1 MKIKNLIAVALLLL
15 IAACSS
21 FEQKQVVQTLPS
33 TSNPDNSWTLT
44 FFSFDNGRQ
53 VKKET
58 FQYASRRDCY
68 DAMFKKE
75 VDARKQYKRSGSGL
89 CTKWFVE
96 GQQKTKDDLLGY
108 K

>member
-1 MKIKNLIAVALLLL
+1 MKIKSLAILSLLLL
-15 IAACSS
+15 ISACSS
-21 FEQKQVVQTLPS
+21 VEQKPVAQS
-33 TSNPDNSWTLT
+33 GSSFNPDNSWTLT
-44 FFSFDNGRQ
+44 FFSFDNGKQ
-53 VKKET
+53 VNKET

-75 VDARKQYKRSGSGL
+75 VEARKQHRRSGSGL

-96 GQQKTKDDLLGY
+96 GQPKTKDDLLGY

>member
-1 MKIKNLIAVALLLL
+1 MKFKNLFTVASLVLLG
-15 IAACSS
+15 ACSS
-21 FEQKQVVQTLPS
+21 VEQGKTSQAGSTL
-33 TSNPDNSWTLT
+33 NPDNSWTLT
-44 FFSFDNGRQ
+44 FFSFNNGKQ
-53 VKKET
+53 VNKET

-75 VDARKQYKRSGSGL
+75 VEARKQNKRSGSGL

-96 GQQKTKDDLLGY
+96 GQPRTKDDLLGY